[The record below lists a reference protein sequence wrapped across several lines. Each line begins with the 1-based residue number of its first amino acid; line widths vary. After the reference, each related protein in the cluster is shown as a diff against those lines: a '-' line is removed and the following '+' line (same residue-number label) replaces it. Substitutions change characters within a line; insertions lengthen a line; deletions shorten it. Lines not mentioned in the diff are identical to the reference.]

1 MANKR
6 EVTMQLHDIIGQLG
20 GFQAMARELGVNEEQ
35 AQSGVSA
42 LLPAVLGGFKR
53 QAQSNPAGVEG
64 LGDMLGRL
72 GGGGLLDNVLSHEP
86 TDLSR
91 GEAVLGQI
99 FGSKDVS
106 RTVAQSA
113 AERSRLHPSLLQK
126 MLPMVAMLAAGYMAK
141 KRGMSGQ
148 ASGPESVPFGKAPFG
163 AGPADALAGM
173 LGLHRDGNPLEE
185 ILRGM
190 AGRGAR

>member
-1 MANKR
+1 
-6 EVTMQLHDIIGQLG
+6 MQMNDIIGQLG
-20 GFQAMARELGVNEEQ
+20 GFQSMARELGISEGE

-53 QAQSNPAGVEG
+53 QAHSNADGVEG

-72 GGGGLLDNVLSHEP
+72 GGGGLLDNVLAHEP

-91 GEAVLGQI
+91 GDGVLGQI

-106 RTVAQSA
+106 RAVAQSA
-113 AERSRLHPSLLQK
+113 AERSGLHPSLLQK

-141 KRGMSGQ
+141 QRGMSGHG
-148 ASGPESVPFGKAPFG
+148 AALGTAPFGSAPFG
-163 AGPADALAGM
+163 AGPADGLAGM
-173 LGLHRDGNPLEE
+173 LGLHREGNPLEE
-185 ILRGM
+185 ILRGI
-190 AGRGAR
+190 AGRGTR

>member
-1 MANKR
+1 MEIN
-6 EVTMQLHDIIGQLG
+6 DIIGELG
-20 GFQAMARELGVNEEQ
+20 GFQAMARELGVSEEQ

-53 QAQSNPAGVEG
+53 QAQSNTAGVEG
-64 LGDMLGRL
+64 LGDMLGRM

-86 TDLSR
+86 TDVSR
-91 GEAVLGQI
+91 GNGVLGQI

-113 AERSRLHPSLLQK
+113 AEHSGLHPSLLQK
-126 MLPMVAMLAAGYMAK
+126 MLPMVAMLVAGYMAK

-148 ASGPESVPFGKAPFG
+148 AGGLGSAPFGSAPFG

-173 LGLHRDGNPLEE
+173 LGLHREGNPLEE
-185 ILRGM
+185 ILRMG
-190 AGRGAR
+190 GRGVR